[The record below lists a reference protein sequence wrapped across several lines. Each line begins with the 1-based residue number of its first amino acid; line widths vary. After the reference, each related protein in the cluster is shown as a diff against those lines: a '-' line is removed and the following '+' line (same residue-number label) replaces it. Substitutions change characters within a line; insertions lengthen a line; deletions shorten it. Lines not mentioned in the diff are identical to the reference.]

1 MFFSTYLTTHA
12 SFHVSVISF
21 LLLNLM
27 YRFLLLGKENPIRPV
42 LEIIPNIRRNRN
54 GIINCHCDTI
64 FRTQIQS
71 DKVQSQCIRAIDGFR
86 SE

>member
-27 YRFLLLGKENPIRPV
+27 YRVLLLSKENIIRPV
-42 LEIIPNIRRNRN
+42 LETIPNIRRNRN

-64 FRTQIQS
+64 FRIKFNQI
-71 DKVQSQCIRAIDGFR
+71 KCNLNA
-86 SE
+86 